1 MCEVLANPELLMS
14 LLTEIKTVVDDSFS
28 NMTIDVDH
36 LRHSCPL
43 LVATWYELL
52 RTYGDAP
59 VARGVH
65 ENTVFDNKYQLEKG
79 SIIMAPIHLHNF
91 DRDIWGDDVE
101 LFRPSRFL
109 QKDGEINQELV
120 KHLNVF
126 GLPGM
131 HQCPGR
137 YIALNLTIGLLAKSL
152 LVFEF
157 TPTPGGAL
165 GRGVV
170 PARKDTMLGLPALRQ
185 DPTVIL
191 KRRDGIQGV
200 QLLFNNVQPGWWK
213 LQYLEWM
220 SDLAR

>member
-1 MCEVLANPELLMS
+1 MSNVINIMIWAMCEVVANPDLLTS
-14 LLTEIKTVVDDSFS
+14 LLTEIKTVVDDRSS
-28 NMTIDVDH
+28 NTTIEVDH
-36 LRHSCPL
+36 LRRSCPL

-65 ENTVFDNKYQLEKG
+65 ETSLFDNKYQLKKG
-79 SIIMAPIHLHNF
+79 SILMTPIHLHNF
-91 DRDIWGDDVE
+91 DRDIWGEDVE

-137 YIALNLTIGLLAKSL
+137 YLALNLTVGLLAKSL
-152 LVFEF
+152 LAFEF
-157 TPTPGGAL
+157 TPTPGEPL
-165 GRGVV
+165 GWGVV
-170 PARKDTMLGLPALRQ
+170 PARKDTMLGLPALSH

-191 KRRDGIQGV
+191 KRREGIQGI
-200 QLLFNNVQPGWWK
+200 QLVFDNVNPGW
-213 LQYLEWM
+213 
-220 SDLAR
+220 